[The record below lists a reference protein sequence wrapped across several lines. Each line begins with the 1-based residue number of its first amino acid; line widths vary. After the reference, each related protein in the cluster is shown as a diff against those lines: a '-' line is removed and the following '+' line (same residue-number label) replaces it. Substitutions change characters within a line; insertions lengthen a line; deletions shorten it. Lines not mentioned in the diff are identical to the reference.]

1 MPRDQSTSGHLWHLN
16 VTRLKGGM
24 RGDVC
29 VWPDG
34 AAAGE
39 QGEGKQR
46 RVVCVSAIES
56 VGGGG
61 GLCWIQLSLLLQ
73 QQNPL
78 FVCLSAVSSALPIT
92 TADYQS
98 VRRMGG

>member
-56 VGGGG
+56 GGGVVG
-61 GLCWIQLSLLLQ
+61 MLDSIEPASTTAESTLCLSLCC
-73 QQNPL
+73 
-78 FVCLSAVSSALPIT
+78 CLCSS
-92 TADYQS
+92 YHHC
-98 VRRMGG
+98 

>member
-46 RVVCVSAIES
+46 RVECV
-56 VGGGG
+56 
-61 GLCWIQLSLLLQ
+61 
-73 QQNPL
+73 
-78 FVCLSAVSSALPIT
+78 
-92 TADYQS
+92 
-98 VRRMGG
+98 